1 MDLYRYSLKGRS
13 LSVPG
18 RIIRL
23 TVTAKDADDARRM
36 AQARMPDFGTTVETP
51 RRLGRVLEPEQADG
65 MTQAKAR
72 EFVEWRGCEVEVV

>member
-13 LSVPG
+13 ISVPG

-36 AQARMPDFGTTVETP
+36 AQARVPDFGSTVETP
-51 RRLGRVLEPEQADG
+51 KRRGRVVLEEPDG

-72 EFVEWRGCEVEVV
+72 EFVT